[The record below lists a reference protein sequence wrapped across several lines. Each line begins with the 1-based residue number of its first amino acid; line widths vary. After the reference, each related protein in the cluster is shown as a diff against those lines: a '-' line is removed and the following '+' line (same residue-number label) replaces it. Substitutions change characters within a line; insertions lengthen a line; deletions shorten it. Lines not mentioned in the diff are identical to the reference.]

1 MIRIYTK
8 INSYEEKAQF
18 KTWVQRIVTNICID
32 KFRRTKP
39 SVSIDEHDMVFQDN
53 QDVEYEVM
61 STYVAQD
68 IQDAINKLPEHHRT
82 VIVLRYLQDLSYN
95 EIADCL
101 DLPLNTVKSYLF
113 RARQRITESTTGIS
127 ERWCDRMKCE
137 EVVEWMHRYLDH
149 DLGEAETAQMLQHV
163 AKCPECA
170 ENFSLLRALSRELEE
185 LPQVS
190 PKFSLVDA
198 IMPQLDAID
207 EARKEQSSTIQEMN
221 PVPAAF
227 ENLQRSSE
235 RKTKQKW
242 LNSMAGRMSMGAAG
256 RGSYIGIRHLGKSA

>member
-1 MIRIYTK
+1 VVESELIRAAQSGDRDALITLLREIEQHVYRTAYYILNNEQDALDAAQEALIRIYTK

-53 QDVEYEVM
+53 QDVEFEVM
-61 STYVAQD
+61 STYVAKD

-113 RARQRITESTTGIS
+113 RARQQLQNLLQEYQKGGVTG
-127 ERWCDRMKCE
+127 
-137 EVVEWMHRYLDH
+137 
-149 DLGEAETAQMLQHV
+149 
-163 AKCPECA
+163 
-170 ENFSLLRALSRELEE
+170 
-185 LPQVS
+185 
-190 PKFSLVDA
+190 
-198 IMPQLDAID
+198 
-207 EARKEQSSTIQEMN
+207 
-221 PVPAAF
+221 
-227 ENLQRSSE
+227 
-235 RKTKQKW
+235 
-242 LNSMAGRMSMGAAG
+242 
-256 RGSYIGIRHLGKSA
+256 